1 MYLLFVVDDV
11 AAADVLRE
19 ALQVRAHVVVGLRM
33 LVEPVH

>member
-1 MYLLFVVDDV
+1 MYLLFVVDD